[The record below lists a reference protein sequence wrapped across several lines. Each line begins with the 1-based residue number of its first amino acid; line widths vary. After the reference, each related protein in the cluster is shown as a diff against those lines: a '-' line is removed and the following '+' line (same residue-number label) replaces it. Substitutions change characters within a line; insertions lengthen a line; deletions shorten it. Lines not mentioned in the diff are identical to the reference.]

1 MKKIVIILIFLVPSV
16 IGLFTVNY
24 LMLGKPMEDVLKSDP
39 RNSGIHIAAHYKYY
53 LVPSVLVLDMKEV
66 SSRKSPADVFRVLLQ
81 YASEIQKMEFD
92 KVSLNSK
99 GKAKFILKGNYF
111 RELGKEYGLQNPVYT
126 MRTFP
131 ENVYTLNGQKAF
143 PSWTGGLLGVTG
155 KQVEDFTE
163 FHKQW
168 YIDDLKDSYVYN
180 Y

>member
-1 MKKIVIILIFLVPSV
+1 MKKIVIILIFLVAGV

-24 LMLGKPMEDVLKSDP
+24 LMLGKPMEDVPKSDP

-53 LVPSVLVLDMKEV
+53 LIPSVLVLDMKEV
-66 SSRKSPADVFRVLLQ
+66 SSEKSPADVFRVFLQ
-81 YASEIQKMEFD
+81 YASEIQQMEFET
-92 KVSLNSK
+92 VNLNSK
-99 GKAKFILKGNYF
+99 RKTKFILKGSYF
-111 RELGKEYGLQNPVYT
+111 RELGEEYDFQNPVYT

-131 ENVYTLNGQKAF
+131 ENVYTLDGQKAF

-168 YIDDLKDSYVYN
+168 YIDDLKDSYVHN
-180 Y
+180 H